1 MPFIWSSNPNIP
13 IAVPAPVIGPDEI
26 SYDVHV
32 VANTVNV
39 HGLVVGTLS
48 YNTANEGY
56 DVIYELPS
64 LNVRT
69 LRAQTLTATRA
80 TINTATINTAT
91 INTATINTANI
102 STATIAN
109 GIMGVHPVQNLQIAT
124 KEFVDSLVA
133 NSVPLGGNIQ
143 LLIIAAGDLLV
154 GVSDNTAER
163 LPVGTNN
170 GSVLVVGG
178 SGNTGLRWTT
188 RAPGATQTHRGLF
201 IGTNYDEFLRN
212 NQVQLVTVD
221 EITMDDGVRVSTGWA
236 NLTASITSNVA
247 TSGVGYLDTGVA
259 EANTC
264 YEVWA
269 IRNSSNGAQ
278 GLVLH
283 KTLDRHVDA
292 TIDTTVTAAT
302 ARKIRFEHGLSLI
315 SCVNV
320 AQSFLATKSGPLTG
334 IDVSMSRTGS
344 PVGNVW
350 VTIEANTALGNASG
364 IPLATSRYMDV
375 ARLPTDSQPRIRFV
389 FDTTANVVSGNSYW
403 AVIDADYPTAH
414 LGVNENYIQ
423 VFGTLASDTPP
434 GYLDGRAK
442 NFTSNTNTWVIANSS
457 QFSPVGPS
465 DLYFRTFVEAN
476 NTDLLM
482 PTGYDQKCLLSYTFT
497 DNFTK
502 TREYR
507 QRGHKMSMT
516 YFHRWVFVYNGGTGI
531 AQPGAGSNNPS
542 GTLIDTKLQVINL
555 EGYVPPIPCLLTILH
570 YGAAT
575 TSVLAF
581 GQLSSTDMTTIGAGG
596 TPSVVESIGAVMANV
611 ASTGDGPHPVGP
623 VLIEQQAFLA
633 RMQVAAST
641 GQLYVSQLE
650 F

>member
-1 MPFIWSSNPNIP
+1 MPFIWNSNPNIP
-13 IAVPAPVIGPDEI
+13 IAVAAPVIGPDKI
-26 SYDVHV
+26 SFDVHV

-48 YNTANEGY
+48 YNTVNEGF

-64 LNVRT
+64 LNTRT

-102 STATIAN
+102 SAATIAN

-124 KEFVDSLVA
+124 KEYVDTLVA

-163 LPVGTNN
+163 LPVGSND
-170 GSVLVVGG
+170 GAVLVVGG
-178 SGNTGLRWTT
+178 TDNTGLRWTT

-221 EITMDDGVRVSTGWA
+221 EITMDDGVRISTGWTG
-236 NLTASITSNVA
+236 LTASIASNVA
-247 TSGVGYLDTGVA
+247 TSGVGYLDTGIA

-269 IRNSSNGAQ
+269 IRNSSSGSQ

-283 KTLDRHVDA
+283 KALDRHADA
-292 TIDTTVTAAT
+292 TIDTTVGAAT
-302 ARKIRFEHGLSLI
+302 PRKIRFEHGLGSI
-315 SCVNV
+315 SCINV
-320 AQSFLATKSGPLTG
+320 AQSFLASKNGPLTS
-334 IDVSMSRTGS
+334 IDLSMSRVGS

-350 VTIEANTALGNASG
+350 VTLEANTAAGNASG
-364 IPLATSRYMDV
+364 IPLATSRHMNV
-375 ARLPTDSQPRIRFV
+375 ARFPTGSQPRVRFV

-414 LGVNENYIQ
+414 FGANEDYIQ
-423 VFGTLASDTPP
+423 VFGTTAAASP
-434 GYLDGRAK
+434 GVYPDGLAK
-442 NFTSNTNTWVIANSS
+442 NFLSNTNTWVVANSS
-457 QFSPVGPS
+457 AFTPPGPT

-476 NTDLLM
+476 NTEVLM
-482 PTGYDQKCLLSYTFT
+482 PAGYDQKCLLSYTFT
-497 DNFTK
+497 DFLTRL
-502 TREYR
+502 REYR
-507 QRGHKMSMT
+507 QRGHKMSMA
-516 YFHRWVFVYNGGTGI
+516 YYNPWAFVYNGGTGVTF
-531 AQPGAGSNNPS
+531 PGSGSNNPS

-555 EGYVPPIPCLLTILH
+555 EGYVPPIPCLLTIHH

-575 TSVLAF
+575 GSILAF
-581 GQLSSTDMTTIGAGG
+581 GQLSSTDMTDIGGVA
-596 TPSVVESIGAVMANV
+596 TPSVVESVGTVMANV
-611 ASTGDGPHPVGP
+611 ASAGDGPFPTGP
-623 VLIEQQAFLA
+623 ILIEQQAFLA
-633 RMQVAAST
+633 RMQSIGA
-641 GQLYVSQLE
+641 QLYIAQLE